1 MENFYKL
8 YYLIKKVNI
17 KKLYLLLFLMV
28 VGAFL
33 ELLGITL
40 IVPFM
45 AILSES
51 SEVIGK
57 YFPKS
62 FIFLIS
68 EYNITQLLVGGL
80 SVFLTLFLIK
90 SVYLIFL
97 NYGINKFIFQVQAEL
112 GKKLFNK
119 YLNNPL
125 SFHLKNNS
133 SFLLR
138 NISEEIHYLSEGILL
153 QGMIF
158 FAESL
163 VTLLLI
169 SFLLFINPLNTIF
182 IILFLTLLI
191 IVFFIVM
198 KEKLFNWGF
207 IRQKFGG
214 LKIKEV
220 NQSLGCIKELKLY
233 KKENFFT
240 DKYYQHA
247 LKTSRVA
254 CLQNTLTGLPR
265 YSFELL
271 GVISICI
278 IVFAMLSA
286 GDPVSQIV
294 QFIVIFSVAC
304 FRLLPAA
311 NRIINYI
318 QVYSYHK
325 PVIVTLYKEFT
336 ENETQQEK
344 NNFDKILSFN
354 QSINVKNLSFGY
366 NGSLSNVLEDLNFEI
381 KKNDAIGIIG
391 KSGAGKSTLINIL
404 LGLLSPLSGNIKLDG
419 VNIDKNLANWQS
431 KIGYVPQDVYLLD
444 DTITK
449 NIAFGLEENEIDI
462 DKVRECIKKVFLEDL
477 ILKLPDGLNSYL
489 GERGVKISGG
499 QKQRLGIARSLYRN
513 PEILILDESTNS
525 LDKET
530 EENFILDLFKIKN
543 NITII
548 FITHKLDT
556 LRNNFNKVYE
566 IKDKKINEK
575 KI

>member
-1 MENFYKL
+1 MENIYKL
-8 YYLIKKVNI
+8 HYLIKKINI
-17 KKLYLLLFLMV
+17 KKFYVLLILMT

-40 IVPFM
+40 IIPFM
-45 AILSES
+45 AVLSES
-51 SEVIGK
+51 SQIISR
-57 YFPKS
+57 YFPES

-68 EYNITQLLVGGL
+68 GYNIMQLLVGGL
-80 SVFLTLFLIK
+80 SIFLILFLVKTI
-90 SVYLIFL
+90 YLILL
-97 NYGINKFIFQVQAEL
+97 NYGLNKFIFQVQAEL
-112 GKKLFNK
+112 GKKLFKK
-119 YLNNPL
+119 YLNNPF
-125 SFHLKNNS
+125 SFHLKTNS
-133 SFLLR
+133 SVLLR
-138 NISEEIHYLSEGILL
+138 NISEEIHYLTEGVLL
-153 QGMIF
+153 QGMIC

-169 SFLLFINPLNTIF
+169 SFLLLVNPLNTIF
-182 IILFLTLLI
+182 ILLFITLLI
-191 IVFFIVM
+191 TIFFIIM
-198 KEKLFNWGF
+198 KERLTNWGF

-214 LKIKEV
+214 LKFKEV
-220 NQSLGCIKELKLY
+220 NQSLGSIKELKLY
-233 KKENFFT
+233 KKENYFI
-240 DKYYQHA
+240 DKYYGHA

-254 CLQNTLTGLPR
+254 CLQNTFTGLPR
-265 YSFELL
+265 YSFELI

-278 IVFAMLSA
+278 IVFVMLTA
-286 GDPVSQIV
+286 GDPVPQIV

-325 PVIVTLYKEFT
+325 AVIVTLYKEFT
-336 ENETQQEK
+336 EHETKEENK
-344 NNFDKILSFN
+344 NLDKMLSFS
-354 QSINVKNLSFGY
+354 QSINVENLSFGY
-366 NGSLSNVLEDLNFEI
+366 NKSQSNVLDNFSFEI
-381 KKNDAIGIIG
+381 KKNEAIGIIG

-404 LGLLSPLSGNIKLDG
+404 LGLLSPLSGNIKSDG
-419 VNIDKNLANWQS
+419 ININENMSIWQS

-462 DKVRECIKKVFLEDL
+462 DRVRECIKKVFLEDFVS
-477 ILKLPDGLNSYL
+477 KLPLGLSSFL

-499 QKQRLGIARSLYRN
+499 QKQRLGIARALYCN

-548 FITHKLDT
+548 FITHKFDS

-566 IKDKKINEK
+566 IKNRKINEK